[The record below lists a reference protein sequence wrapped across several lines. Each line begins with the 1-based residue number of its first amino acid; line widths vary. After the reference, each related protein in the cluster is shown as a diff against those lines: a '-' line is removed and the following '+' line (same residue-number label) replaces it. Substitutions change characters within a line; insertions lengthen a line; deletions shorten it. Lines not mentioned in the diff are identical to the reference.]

1 MLDAA
6 LACPMPVMTLHTP
19 SGNPTSESNAGKFV
33 YSVHPNL
40 RKRTNLKFT
49 AAAEPK
55 AMRGPSAVK
64 GVMPSAETPN
74 QQMWANWLQGDV
86 GLYLPSD
93 QALPQ
98 EVVAAYFE
106 AQDSVLLG
114 AMTPADA
121 AKQIQEA
128 VVAWK
133 KRNS

>member
-1 MLDAA
+1 
-6 LACPMPVMTLHTP
+6 
-19 SGNPTSESNAGKFV
+19 
-33 YSVHPNL
+33 
-40 RKRTNLKFT
+40 
-49 AAAEPK
+49 
-55 AMRGPSAVK
+55 
-64 GVMPSAETPN
+64 MPSAETPN

>member
-1 MLDAA
+1 VQDAA
-6 LACPMPVMTLHTP
+6 VLFAT
-19 SGNPTSESNAGKFV
+19 FV
-33 YSVHPNL
+33 VRPEV
-40 RKRTNLKFT
+40 
-49 AAAEPK
+49 AAANIGN
-55 AMRGPSAVK
+55 MGGPSAVK

-74 QQMWANWLQGDV
+74 QGLWANWLQGEV

-114 AMTPADA
+114 TMTPVDA